1 MQEAQPIHDT
11 ASPRLL
17 RVYSIYR
24 LCLAAL
30 LLWLTRLDIAPA
42 YLGGTNPQLFS
53 VIVHAYMMAT
63 LISLPIF
70 HLRRWQRNET
80 LLFAALLIDVTSI
93 NIMLYASD
101 GLSGSVGYLLMV
113 TVAASATFL
122 STRLALAMAAIAM
135 AAIAMAAIASFIP
148 VSLSLSEFFLRNA
161 DEYGVVRSGVF
172 GILLFATALLFIFLT
187 KRLSA
192 VQALVKSESQLTAR
206 LQHLNSLV
214 INKMLTGIIVI
225 AAMATVTISSIRVNA
240 RE

>member
-135 AAIAMAAIASFIP
+135 AAIASFIP

-225 AAMATVTISSIRVNA
+225 AAMDTVTISSIRVNA

>member
-135 AAIAMAAIASFIP
+135 AAIASFIP

-161 DEYGVVRSGVF
+161 DDSGVF

>member
-135 AAIAMAAIASFIP
+135 AAIASFIP

>member
-80 LLFAALLIDVTSI
+80 LLFAALLIDVTAI

-122 STRLALAMAAIAM
+122 STRLALAM

>member
-1 MQEAQPIHDT
+1 MQEAQHIHDT

-80 LLFAALLIDVTSI
+80 LLFAALLIDVTAI

-135 AAIAMAAIASFIP
+135 AAIASFIP

-172 GILLFATALLFIFLT
+172 GILPFATALLFILLT

-225 AAMATVTISSIRVNA
+225 AAMATVTISSISVNA